1 MKKLFIIFFI
11 MFLLFFYTEIK
22 ANKDDLPQ
30 SYKKWLEEEVAYL
43 IASLEKEVFSK
54 LQTDRERDLF
64 IEAFWKQRDPTPG
77 TPENEF
83 KKEHYRRINYVNHF
97 FGRGTPIPGWRTDRG
112 RVYII
117 LGEPNDIQR
126 YEGKTQIY
134 PAEIWFYQGK
144 TEYGLPAGFN
154 LVFFKKGFTGE
165 YKLYSPIQD
174 GPQSLMTSYYG
185 DPLDYLSAFKQLQE
199 IEPELAMVSLS
210 LIPGDESAA
219 MGHPSLSSDLLIQ
232 KVETSAIR
240 QVEEKYAQK
249 FLEYKDIVEVEYTAN
264 YIDSDHTIKVIKEP
278 SGVYFVHY
286 AIEPE
291 RLTVNEYENRYSTTL
306 KLNGTVTD
314 SEGNRIFQFE
324 KDISLNLNREQMM
337 SLSHSPLSIRD
348 MFPLIP
354 GNYKISILVK
364 NEASKEFTSIERNLV
379 IPEEETAFQMT
390 SIILAYRASEKKPG
404 DQRLK
409 PFQLGNNQMF
419 FQSNNV
425 FLKNDDLIVAFQIHG
440 LSPTIKENGEL
451 KFTFFKM
458 GEEFRSISR
467 KFDQYPELPNIIE
480 KFSLADFP
488 ASHYRIQ
495 VSLLADHQEILSDS
509 GDFDITYS
517 ETLARPW
524 IYAKLLSSPQD
535 PIIPYLIGTQL
546 FNSDKIAEAREH
558 LEEAYQKKPDSLEC
572 VLKLAQIYLRLAEY
586 EKIES
591 VLTPFIERSERP
603 AYEVLFIM
611 GRTYQSLGKLNK
623 AIETFDKAINHH
635 GLNIHL
641 LNAIGECYFQLGKS
655 REALVVWEKSLGIN
669 PDQPQIK
676 KNVEALK
683 GKEREF
689 Q

>member
-1 MKKLFIIFFI
+1 MKKLFIIFI
-11 MFLLFFYTEIK
+11 VIFLLLSYTEIK
-22 ANKDDLPQ
+22 ADEDDLPER
-30 SYKKWLEEEVAYL
+30 YKKWLEEEVVYL
-43 IASLEKEVFSK
+43 IAPLEKEVFLQ
-54 LQTDRERDLF
+54 LQTDRERELF

-83 KKEHYRRINYVNHF
+83 KKEHFRRINYVNHF
-97 FGRGTPIPGWRTDRG
+97 FGRGAPIPGWRTDRG

-126 YEGKTQIY
+126 YEGRAQTY

-144 TEYGLPAGFN
+144 TNLGLPSGFN
-154 LVFFKKGFTGE
+154 LVFFQKGFTGD
-165 YKLYSPIQD
+165 YRLYSPLQD
-174 GPQSLMTSYYG
+174 GPQALMISYYG
-185 DPLDYLSAFKQLQE
+185 DPLDYLSAFKQLRE
-199 IEPELAMVSLS
+199 IEPELAQVTLS

-240 QVEEKYAQK
+240 QVEERYAQK

-264 YIDSDHTIKVIKEP
+264 YIDSDHMITIIKEP
-278 SGVYFVHY
+278 SGIYFVHY

-291 RLTVNEYENRYSTTL
+291 RLSMNEYENRYSTTL
-306 KLNGTVTD
+306 KLNGTATD

-348 MFPLIP
+348 MFPLIS
-354 GNYKISILVK
+354 GNYRISILVK

-379 IPEEETAFQMT
+379 IPQKETALQMT
-390 SIILAYRASEKKPG
+390 SIILGYKVSEKKLG

-425 FLKNDDLIVAFQIHG
+425 FLKNDDLIVAFQVHG
-440 LSPTIKENGEL
+440 LSPNIKENGEL
-451 KFTFFKM
+451 KLTFFKM
-458 GEEFRSISR
+458 GEEFRSFSR

-488 ASHYRIQ
+488 VSHYRIQ
-495 VSLLADHQEILSDS
+495 VSLLADRQEILSAS
-509 GDFDITYS
+509 EDFDITHS

-524 IYAKLLSSPQD
+524 IYAKLLPSPQD

-546 FNSDKIAEAREH
+546 FNSGKILEARERF
-558 LEEAYQKKPDSLEC
+558 EEAYRKKPESLEC
-572 VLKLAQIYLRLAEY
+572 ALNLARTYLRLAEY
-586 EKIES
+586 EKIEP
-591 VLTPFIERSERP
+591 VLIPFVERSESP
-603 AYEVLFIM
+603 SYEVLFII
-611 GRTYQSLGKLNK
+611 GRAYQSLGKLDK

-641 LNAIGECYFQLGKS
+641 LNAIGECYFQLGKPQ
-655 REALVVWEKSLGIN
+655 EALVVWEKSLGIS

-676 KNVEALK
+676 KNVETLK
-683 GKEREF
+683 QKK
-689 Q
+689 